1 MSFFFC
7 NIGHVQSLSRML
19 NKQNQL
25 LAHYSIF
32 SIVIPKREDPA
43 MCDKV
48 PRKHNLIA
56 GFRNMTHIL
65 YDTYH

>member
-1 MSFFFC
+1 
-7 NIGHVQSLSRML
+7 ML

-32 SIVIPKREDPA
+32 SIVIRNRENPA

-48 PRKHNLIA
+48 PRNYDLIP